1 MTQNYRYLFSPLR
14 IGSMLVRNRIVFS
27 AHLTNYAE
35 HNLLTERH
43 LRYYAE
49 RAKGGVG
56 LIITEEQAVHPT
68 DHPYEK
74 LVQAFK
80 PEVIPMYHRIT
91 QAVHAYDTPIIAQIN
106 HNGGQSS
113 GRYTRL
119 PVWAPSN
126 VPDPLFRE
134 VPKAIE
140 KKDID
145 AVVAGYALVAGYCR
159 EGEFDGVELQCSH
172 SSLVRQFLSGHE
184 NQRTDEYGGSL
195 INRVRLLREIIA
207 AIRQKVGRD
216 WVVGVRLCG
225 DEFIEQGL
233 QLDETIETAKILEAD
248 GQVDYINTSLG
259 VATHNLFL
267 IEASMHIPP
276 GYALYIPSSIR
287 RAVQLPVVGV
297 GRIKDPQ
304 QAEQI
309 LAAGHADLVGIV
321 RAQIADPEFAN
332 KSRQGRTADI
342 RLCLSCNQECVGRV
356 GFNRWLGC
364 IENPGTG
371 RERDWGV
378 DSFTRVQK
386 PKRVWIVGGG
396 PGGLEAAR
404 VAARRG
410 HQVELYERSRQLG
423 GKVNLA
429 IQVASRSEIGD
440 LARNLIHA
448 VQQSGVTVK
457 LGQEVTPAMVQ
468 AAQPD
473 AVVIATGSR
482 ARRPMISGID
492 QPFVIDYREV
502 LLGQAKVGHHVVL
515 LDEVGFHQST
525 STAEFLADR
534 GHDVELVTA
543 MLYMGQGLGI
553 TLDLETWH
561 RRARKKGIK
570 MHPHIATL
578 EIGDHV
584 VKGINHYANLPF
596 EIGGVDTVVLVV
608 PDEPNDELYHALKGK
623 VSELH
628 RVGDCVAPRLAHA
641 AVIEGHRAG
650 RAI

>member
-1 MTQNYRYLFSPLR
+1 MAVSYHYLFSPFQVGPIR
-14 IGSMLVRNRIVFS
+14 VKNRIVFS

-35 HNLLTERH
+35 NYLPTERH
-43 LRYYAE
+43 LYYYTE

-74 LVQAFK
+74 LVHAFN
-80 PEVIPMYHRIT
+80 PEVIPIYRRIT
-91 QAVHAYDTPIIAQIN
+91 QAVHGYDTPIIAQIN

-134 VPKAIE
+134 VPKATE
-140 KKDID
+140 HEDIQ
-145 AVVAGYALVAGYCR
+145 AVVAGYALVASHCR
-159 EGEFDGVELQCSH
+159 EGGFDGVELQCSH
-172 SSLVRQFLSGHE
+172 SSLVRQFLSPHD
-184 NQRTDEYGGSL
+184 NLRTDEYGGPL
-195 INRVRLLREIIA
+195 VNRVQLLREIIA
-207 AIRQKVGRD
+207 AIRLKVGRD

-225 DEFIEQGL
+225 DEFIEHGI
-233 QLDETIETAKILEAD
+233 QLDETVETARILEAD
-248 GQVDYINTSLG
+248 GQIDYINTSVG
-259 VATHNLFL
+259 VATHNLYL
-267 IEASMHIPP
+267 IEASMHVAP

-287 RAVQLPVVGV
+287 RVVRLPVVGV
-297 GRIKDPQ
+297 GRIKDPL
-304 QAEQI
+304 QAEQV

-321 RAQIADPEFAN
+321 RGQIADAEFAI
-332 KSRQGRTADI
+332 KSREGRTADI

-371 RERDWGV
+371 REREWGV
-378 DSFTRVQK
+378 DTYARVQK
-386 PKRVWIVGGG
+386 PKQVMIVGGG

-404 VAARRG
+404 VAALRG
-410 HQVELYERSRQLG
+410 HHVSLYERSHQLG
-423 GKVNLA
+423 GQVNIAML
-429 IQVASRSEIGD
+429 VANRSEFGD

-448 VQQSGVTVK
+448 VQKLEVSIN
-457 LGQEVTPAMVQ
+457 LGQEVTPEVV
-468 AAQPD
+468 AANRPD
-473 AVVIATGSR
+473 AVIIATGAR
-482 ARRPMISGID
+482 ARKPFISGAD
-492 QPFVIDYREV
+492 RPYVVDYRDV
-502 LLGQAKVGHHVVL
+502 LLGRAKVGRHVVL
-515 LDEVGFHQST
+515 LDELGFHHST

-534 GHDVELVTA
+534 GHDVEMVTA
-543 MLYMGQGLGI
+543 MLYLGQGLGV

-561 RRARKKGIK
+561 RRARRKGIK

-578 EIGDHV
+578 EIGDRV

-596 EIGGVDTVVLVV
+596 EIGDVDTVVSVV
-608 PDEPNDELYHALKGK
+608 PDEPNDELYHALKGW
-623 VSELH
+623 VSELY
-628 RVGDCVAPRLAHA
+628 RVGDCVTPRLAHA

-650 RAI
+650 RAV